1 MEKRNIQ
8 LASRIADI
16 LVRLNSGETLY
27 LSKLADEYG
36 VHPRT
41 IRRDIEDRLTFLNL
55 ERDEKT
61 RGYRVSPA
69 MLGHFDAESIRLF
82 TRLAGVSG
90 LFPALDKSTIAAIL
104 CPTEERNFIVHGHQ
118 YIADDEHND
127 KFSRLQRAIDECRR
141 VDFLYPRSGGDKRYA
156 VEPYKLINY
165 SGVWYL
171 AARHDDKLKNF
182 TLSKIRS
189 LNCTFETFAPC
200 DALLEKIHQ
209 EKSVWGSEDK
219 FEVVLKVS
227 SDVAEYFLRRDLLNE
242 QVIEKKIADGGLI
255 VSTQISHKNE
265 IFPVVQ
271 YWLPHLKIIAPEALQ
286 KELEEKMARWLAK

>member
-16 LVRLNSGETLY
+16 LVRLNGGETLY

-41 IRRDIEDRLTFLNL
+41 IRRDIEERLTFLNL

-61 RGYRVSPA
+61 KGYRISPA
-69 MLGHFDAESIRLF
+69 MLGHFDVESIRLF
-82 TRLAGVSG
+82 TRLAGISG
-90 LFPALDKSTIAAIL
+90 LFPVLDKSTLATIL
-104 CPTEERNFIVHGHQ
+104 GPGNEHNFIVHGHQ
-118 YIADDEHND
+118 YIVDDEHND
-127 KFSRLQRAIDECRR
+127 KFTRLQCTIDECRR
-141 VDFLYPRSGGDKRYA
+141 VDFLYLRSGGEKRYA

-165 SGVWYL
+165 NGVWYL
-171 AARHDDKLKNF
+171 AAKHGDKLKNF

-189 LNCTFETFAPC
+189 LNCTFEKFTLC
-200 DALLEKIHQ
+200 DSLLQKVNQ
-209 EKSVWGSEDK
+209 EKSVWGSEEK

-227 SDVAEYFLRRDLLNE
+227 ADVSEYFLRRKLLNE
-242 QVIEKKIADGGLI
+242 QVVEKKIDAGGLI
-255 VSTQISHKNE
+255 VSTKISHKNE

-286 KELEEKMARWLAK
+286 KELEENISRWLSK